1 MTFQIT
7 RKLKFDAGHRVLN
20 HESKCKYPHGHEY
33 KLEVVLE
40 PQRGLDAIG
49 RVVDFGEVKKTLQG
63 FIDEHLDHAFIVYM
77 EDKEMMN
84 ALHSLSDAKIY
95 PMAENPTA
103 ENIAYHLLVLFSKL
117 LEEEHPQA
125 LIHALTV
132 HETSNCS
139 ATVVGGWVNLND

>member
-1 MTFQIT
+1 MTISIT

-33 KLEVVLE
+33 RLEVVME
-40 PQRGLDAIG
+40 PQAGLDALG
-49 RVVDFGEVKKTLQG
+49 RVVDFGEIKKTLQN
-63 FIDEHLDHAFIVYM
+63 FIDEYLDHAFIVFI
-77 EDKEMMN
+77 DDTEMLD

-103 ENIAYHLLVLFSKL
+103 ENIASNLFVVFDQLLQ
-117 LEEEHPQA
+117 EDHPEA
-125 LIHALTV
+125 FITALTV

-139 ATVVGGWVNLND
+139 ATVTGGSK